1 MITTNVE
8 CKIFNIH
15 CVLDNKSKI
24 LCLWPII
31 QNLLICKAHA
41 HWQKALFPQ
50 KAIMQAQSTITFIS
64 EYIYIKLEL
73 GNRRQLAAGWQGA
86 EGEGNIKI
94 RPWQSSPIFVLSLD
108 IDTSLAPYLGL
119 YIIKMR
125 CCMLW
130 RQKGRFINK
139 SFYTMSKIRSSS
151 SSSSR
156 AQLCSGYESYD
167 SQILKRPPSNGYF

>member
-1 MITTNVE
+1 ME

-50 KAIMQAQSTITFIS
+50 KAIMQAQSTITLIS

-73 GNRRQLAAGWQGA
+73 GNRRQLAAGWQGV
-86 EGEGNIKI
+86 EGEGK
-94 RPWQSSPIFVLSLD
+94 
-108 IDTSLAPYLGL
+108 Y
-119 YIIKMR
+119 
-125 CCMLW
+125 
-130 RQKGRFINK
+130 
-139 SFYTMSKIRSSS
+139 
-151 SSSSR
+151 
-156 AQLCSGYESYD
+156 
-167 SQILKRPPSNGYF
+167 

>member
-1 MITTNVE
+1 
-8 CKIFNIH
+8 
-15 CVLDNKSKI
+15 
-24 LCLWPII
+24 
-31 QNLLICKAHA
+31 
-41 HWQKALFPQ
+41 
-50 KAIMQAQSTITFIS
+50 MQAQNTKTFIS
-64 EYIYIKLEL
+64 EYIYYINQVTED
-73 GNRRQLAAGWQGA
+73 NQQPVDRVRRVR
-86 EGEGNIKI
+86 GNIKI

-167 SQILKRPPSNGYF
+167 SQIPKLPPSNGYFQLEQSPVSPMPSTYTHHTHMYLENITNKFALLWGEAQLCLPIVTLR

>member
-1 MITTNVE
+1 M
-8 CKIFNIH
+8 
-15 CVLDNKSKI
+15 
-24 LCLWPII
+24 
-31 QNLLICKAHA
+31 
-41 HWQKALFPQ
+41 
-50 KAIMQAQSTITFIS
+50 
-64 EYIYIKLEL
+64 
-73 GNRRQLAAGWQGA
+73 R
-86 EGEGNIKI
+86 GNIKI

-167 SQILKRPPSNGYF
+167 MIHKSCSCLLQMDIFSWSSLRFHQCHPHTPIIPTCTLKISQTSLPYFGVKLSCVCLMFAYRKPA